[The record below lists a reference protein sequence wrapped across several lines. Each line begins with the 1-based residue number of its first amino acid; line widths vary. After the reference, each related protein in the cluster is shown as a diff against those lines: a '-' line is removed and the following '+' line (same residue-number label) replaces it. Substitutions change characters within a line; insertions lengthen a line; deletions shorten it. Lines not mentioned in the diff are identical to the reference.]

1 MQFLIRQV
9 LNIPLFTAMY
19 LRRTSTARWHVRTM
33 SHKVLLV
40 WLATLASMTLW
51 AASLSAQAA
60 SDEAQVAEIPPDQI
74 VVTTREPARDV
85 GYTVGD
91 ILERTITVEVKKPY
105 KLEPTSLPI
114 VGYER
119 RYRGQVIGIILHSIR
134 TEREEQADKTRYTLH
149 LAYQVFTNNVVA
161 KAAFLPAE
169 ILRFSKAA
177 SSPAEANKQV
187 TPEVRQY
194 RVPEWGFRIS
204 PLAVYGSVKLEDDM
218 SPMLP
223 PPALSDAAERQHIR
237 IFSVVLVLALL
248 LLAYIHANSRWL
260 PVLNRPFARALRKI
274 KTLPETEDGLREAI
288 SLLHQ
293 ALNNTAGQ
301 AIFHPTITQFLLQK
315 PGFSHVSAEISQFFT
330 LSNQVFFDPTT
341 QTERTTSSTA
351 ITESLQ
357 WLRDFCTHCRDCERG
372 LRPAVKVAS

>member
-9 LNIPLFTAMY
+9 LNIPLFSAMH
-19 LRRTSTARWHVRTM
+19 LRHHSPASRQVHAFLRNVPSA
-33 SHKVLLV
+33 
-40 WLATLASMTLW
+40 WLASLACLMLC
-51 AASLSAQAA
+51 AATLSAQAA
-60 SDEAQVAEIPPDQI
+60 SDEIKVAEIPPDQI
-74 VVTTREPARDV
+74 VVTTREPERDV

-177 SSPAEANKQV
+177 SSPAEANKQA

-218 SPMLP
+218 SPLLP
-223 PPALSDAAERQHIR
+223 PPALSDAAEHLHIR
-237 IFSVVLVLALL
+237 IFLAVLALALL

-274 KTLPETEDGLREAI
+274 KALPETEDGLREAI

-293 ALNNTAGQ
+293 ALNQTAGQ
-301 AIFHPTITQFLLQK
+301 AMFQPALPQLLQQK
-315 PGFSHVSAEISQFFT
+315 PGFTHVSAEMTRFFA
-330 LSNQVFFDPTT
+330 LSNQVFFGPSAHAETDTT
-341 QTERTTSSTA
+341 LTLA
-351 ITESLQ
+351 ESLQ